1 MAEGDFIKALYD
13 QLNSN
18 LELGDYAQFEKQLSS
33 DDTYRKAIYDQAST
47 ELDLGDYNSFE
58 GQVKKKSNPL
68 LDIGQGTGLV
78 SPEPQKESL
87 TQPQPSVSKKDRN
100 TTVIGDLG
108 RTFSSTS
115 KRMLGGIAGTPMLV
129 NRTLATVTI
138 RPILKAMGMSD
149 EEASQATDQIIQS
162 NTMGQMSGISTQ
174 AQKVLNKSAQRNE
187 AKMTQIEGTIWDNLT
202 KGKDGEKD
210 LGAAFEQLGRGIV
223 GFAPYSLMTMAT
235 AGAGTVPVLATVGAT
250 AASQQYS
257 ELEERKDLKEGTK
270 VLNSWL
276 YGGLEGLGEA
286 ASAVI
291 FRGIGKLFKQ
301 AVAKKLPDNLI
312 KSLAKGTAEAVG
324 LESSSEVV
332 TQIGQNLTDIMTGVD
347 PERNVFDGVV
357 DVALTSAGFG
367 LVTGGMGGA
376 GAAILG
382 RTLAS
387 DKEVQQVQDNVQQE
401 AVLIDQIEDTDS
413 DPVKKALES
422 RLKTLRYEAD
432 KIKDKNYELAKT
444 LSTEQQQKVAEL
456 YSTWNELQGKINSG
470 QLTEQEVTTLE
481 SAVEGIKSEIESV
494 KEAQIEKLAEIK
506 KKDAKF
512 KIGDDTFETE
522 GAVEAWL
529 DKNYQKRGL
538 PPIWHTPTEKVID
551 AWYKRN
557 KEEIDKRE
565 LQPLFK
571 TEEETKDAE
580 GTGIKDQTLTTEGTP
595 ELVKGT
601 EVFGKAEDVDK
612 LTPSKDVLGNDILSA
627 EEWNKLPQEEKEN
640 QGTITRPVTGKNGNT
655 FNVDYGIA
663 PYLQR
668 IIDLGLSTGQSDS
681 GMKSDHPRHR
691 YVEGEKEGEIID
703 GGTYLTFWKPEATV
717 VKETGRTI
725 NSQEDID
732 NIRKAAQEAGFI
744 VYDGNVFFQPSI
756 GINLPAT
763 KDGTWRQDILDE
775 TNRLTNERH
784 PELGGI
790 ESGHP
795 SGDTFMPW
803 LDKRNGYVNEVVNKH
818 GGNANFTDKQ
828 IAEMFDKFVSLL
840 EKYKGGAK
848 ETLQSYLD
856 TWVENTLK
864 VKDNL
869 VNEVKDDFDMVLQK
883 LKNLGIIKTD
893 CV

>member
-1 MAEGDFIKALYD
+1 MNDKLEKIYQYLSTQNIKNFPTTYPDFETLMQDDDKAGKIHSFLLSKKVKNVD
-13 QLNSN
+13 TDFNTFS
-18 LELGDYAQFEKQLSS
+18 DYIG
-33 DDTYRKAIYDQAST
+33 R
-47 ELDLGDYNSFE
+47 
-58 GQVKKKSNPL
+58 KKKSPSFIDYL
-68 LDIGQGTGLV
+68 ESGQKSAFGLPP
-78 SPEPQKESL
+78 SPEPSKEFL

-162 NTMGQMSGISTQ
+162 NTMGQMSGMSAQ

-312 KSLAKGTAEAVG
+312 KSLAKGMAEAVG

-387 DKEVQQVQDNVQQE
+387 DKEIQQVQDNVQQE
-401 AVLIDQIEDTDS
+401 AVLIDQIEETDS

-444 LSTEQQQKVAEL
+444 LSPEQQQKVAEL
-456 YSTWNELQGKINSG
+456 YSTWNELQGKIDSG

-580 GTGIKDQTLTTEGTP
+580 GTGTEI
-595 ELVKGT
+595 T
-601 EVFGKAEDVDK
+601 E
-612 LTPSKDVLGNDILSA
+612 PSQQA
-627 EEWNKLPQEEKEN
+627 
-640 QGTITRPVTGKNGNT
+640 QG
-655 FNVDYGIA
+655 
-663 PYLQR
+663 L
-668 IIDLGLSTGQSDS
+668 
-681 GMKSDHPRHR
+681 
-691 YVEGEKEGEIID
+691 VEGEESGLRVRDVKAISKLEGKQVTPTEAVQETQKFTELEQEGKVEPPLKSKPISTKEEITQKTVNDFDFTDTEKKLIQTATERR
-703 GGTYLTFWKPEATV
+703 GKP
-717 VKETGRTI
+717 I
-725 NSQEDID
+725 N
-732 NIRKAAQEAGFI
+732 
-744 VYDGNVFFQPSI
+744 
-756 GINLPAT
+756 T
-763 KDGTWRQDILDE
+763 QDIYEFAEKIAKQDNKPRSIEHTAEAINYASQIPSQFYEEKL
-775 TNRLTNERH
+775 NREDGSLIDFVKSAIGNRALGDAQAARILELNLNKEWNNVSKKINDAFLKIQEKTKGLNEQAR
-784 PELGGI
+784 
-790 ESGHP
+790 
-795 SGDTFMPW
+795 
-803 LDKRNGYVNEVVNKH
+803 R
-818 GGNANFTDKQ
+818 
-828 IAEMFDKFVSLL
+828 LL
-840 EKYKGGAK
+840 SNY
-848 ETLQSYLD
+848 
-856 TWVENTLK
+856 
-864 VKDNL
+864 
-869 VNEVKDDFDMVLQK
+869 
-883 LKNLGIIKTD
+883 I
-893 CV
+893 